1 MAASTPNALP
11 WSASDPI
18 TPADVAEWKAANP
31 NAIPSVGDAIAPVAA
46 PGSSAV
52 PIAQPGTSPSTGPAT
67 TPGQGTQ
74 VDLGPNPNTP
84 PPGLEATPTAQMIM
98 DPILNLMPDLRNFAV
113 PAHSSECPK
122 GSFDA
127 LGKTYTIDSQCQ
139 LIEQNRSIIEA
150 AMLLVWAIA
159 AIFIVLRA

>member
-1 MAASTPNALP
+1 MNWDRFFRAGARAPIDPAPGGDPDACLLDFRLGATTGLEVLTAVREAGVDTPIVLLTGQSDRETDLQAMAAG
-11 WSASDPI
+11 ASDYL
-18 TPADVAEWKAANP
+18 V
-31 NAIPSVGDAIAPVAA
+31 
-46 PGSSAV
+46 
-52 PIAQPGTSPSTGPAT
+52 
-67 TPGQGTQ
+67 
-74 VDLGPNPNTP
+74 
-84 PPGLEATPTAQMIM
+84 
-98 DPILNLMPDLRNFAV
+98 
-113 PAHSSECPK
+113 K